1 MSEKLNNVCEN
12 YGFDDNLKGLLE
24 SVEFQYNS
32 TLKAEGGDELDMVDW
47 ILNNTNELEELNCLS
62 DKEKFLFGLSSLMDI
77 IMSY

>member
-62 DKEKFLFGLSSLMDI
+62 DKEKFMFGLSSLMDI

>member
-24 SVEFQYNS
+24 SVELQYNL
-32 TLKAEGGDELDMVDW
+32 TLKAEDGDGLDMVDW
-47 ILNNTNELEELNCLS
+47 ILNYINELEELNCLS
-62 DKEKFLFGLSSLMDI
+62 DKEKFMFGLSSLMDI